1 MEVSVLL
8 ERLCATGYRATGLG
22 VNAASEAAT
31 REAALEGLNRLLR
44 ERLADAELVRLE
56 IPTGREEHPWAPL
69 AGRLRD
75 HPERDEIEENMREYR
90 RRMDEQGERL

>member
-8 ERLCATGYRATGLG
+8 ERLCANGYRATGLG
-22 VNAASEAAT
+22 VNIASEAAT

-44 ERLADAELVRLE
+44 ERFADAELVRLE
-56 IPTGREEHPWAPL
+56 VRTGREGHPWAPL

-75 HPERDEIEENMREYR
+75 HPDLDEFEQSMREYR
-90 RRMDEQGERL
+90 RRADEHGELP